1 MASAPVAEGM
11 NDRWLAHV
19 SADPAGRARQVAQ
32 AHAAFLA
39 GAPLARSGLRDV
51 VLQSWLHS
59 AQASVNPDA
68 DPPVTMTDGE
78 LGEFLWC

>member
-1 MASAPVAEGM
+1 V
-11 NDRWLAHV
+11 
-19 SADPAGRARQVAQ
+19 
-32 AHAAFLA
+32 
-39 GAPLARSGLRDV
+39 SGLRDV
-51 VLQSWLHS
+51 VVQSWLRP